1 MRRKNNAAG
10 MERLKIGSHIRKWRN
25 IKDIKQ
31 KDLASALRLS
41 EAAMSNIENDMTD
54 LNLSQIEDI
63 AITLDITMEQLFA
76 NPEENLDVAKK
87 QTPEKEESMLME
99 KELIYAL
106 IGSIREKDEQL
117 NQVVQQMVCT
127 FDKLLSRRE
136 ETA

>member
-1 MRRKNNAAG
+1 

-76 NPEENLDVAKK
+76 DPVENLDVAQKA
-87 QTPEKEESMLME
+87 TPEKEESMLME

-127 FDKLLSRRE
+127 LDKLLSRRE

>member
-10 MERLKIGSHIRKWRN
+10 MERLKIGSYIRKWRN

-76 NPEENLDVAKK
+76 NPEENLDFIKK

-117 NQVVQQMVCT
+117 NQMVQQMVCT
-127 FDKLLSRRE
+127 LDKLLSRRE
-136 ETA
+136 EPA

>member
-76 NPEENLDVAKK
+76 DPVENLDVAQKA
-87 QTPEKEESMLME
+87 TPEKEESMLME

-127 FDKLLSRRE
+127 LDKLLSRRE